1 VSAPIRVND
10 RVEIPR
16 SELIAHATR
25 SGGPGG
31 QHVNTSS
38 TRVELLWNVRETQ
51 ALTDEQRQCVQE
63 KLAGRIDA
71 DGFLRVVSS
80 ETRSQR
86 QNRAAAEARLAE
98 LVRRALVRPR
108 KRIPTK
114 PPRAAA
120 QARLEEKR
128 RRGERKRLRG
138 KKDFE

>member
-1 VSAPIRVND
+1 MSASLRVND

-16 SELIAHATR
+16 SELVAHATR

-38 TRVELLWNVRETQ
+38 TRVEVLWNVRDTQ
-51 ALTDEQRQCVQE
+51 AFTDEMRQRLQE
-63 KLAGRIDA
+63 RLASRIDA

-86 QNRAAAEARLAE
+86 QNRASAEERLAE
-98 LVRRALVRPR
+98 LVRRALVVPR

-114 PPRAAA
+114 VPRAATA
-120 QARLEEKR
+120 ARLAAKR
-128 RRGERKRLRG
+128 KRGERKRMKGER
-138 KKDFE
+138 DFE